1 MVTLQYRSIAAALLI
16 AASAAARSQS
26 TSAPQPAAGPAA
38 GYVASPPPPTA
49 AGNTS
54 APYIF
59 PNSHQQF
66 RNYLYSTFG
75 PPGFISSAVGAGL
88 DQRKPAPPEWDS
100 GAQGYFE
107 RYGWRFGMQ
116 LVSQTTAYS
125 LGALSHEDVAYHRCA
140 CAGLFPRTT
149 HAFVS
154 TLTAKTSGGRT
165 VFSVPALVS
174 PYAGSFAAVNA
185 WYPAR
190 YEPADALRIGSMSF
204 VFKAAGNL
212 VGEFLAPAR

>member
-1 MVTLQYRSIAAALLI
+1 MVTLQCRSIVAALLI
-16 AASAAARSQS
+16 ATSAAAHSQS
-26 TSAPQPAAGPAA
+26 TSSPQPAPASVA
-38 GYVASPPPPTA
+38 GYVAIPALYT
-49 AGNTS
+49 
-54 APYIF
+54 F
-59 PNSHQQF
+59 PDSHQQF

-75 PPGFISSAVGAGL
+75 PPAFISSAIGAGL

-100 GAQGYFE
+100 GAQGYAE

-125 LGALSHEDVAYHRCA
+125 LGALIHEDVAYHRCA
-140 CAGLFPRTT
+140 CAGLLPRST
-149 HAFVS
+149 HAVVS
-154 TLTAKTSGGRT
+154 TLTARTSSGRT

-174 PYAGSFAAVNA
+174 PYAGSFTAVNA

-204 VFKAAGNL
+204 VFKAVGNL
-212 VGEFLAPAR
+212 VGEFLAPPR

>member
-1 MVTLQYRSIAAALLI
+1 MVAHPYRFIVAALLI
-16 AASAAARSQS
+16 ATSAAAHSQS
-26 TSAPQPAAGPAA
+26 TASPQPGPASVP
-38 GYVASPPPPTA
+38 GYLAQP
-49 AGNTS
+49 

-59 PNSHQQF
+59 PDGRQQF
-66 RNYLYSTFG
+66 HNYLYSTFG
-75 PPGFISSAVGAGL
+75 PPAFISSAVGAGL

-100 GAQGYFE
+100 GAQGYAE

-125 LGALSHEDVAYHRCA
+125 LGALIHEDVAYHRCA
-140 CAGLFPRTT
+140 CAGLLPRTT

-154 TLTAKTSGGRT
+154 TLTARTGSGRT

-174 PYAGSFAAVNA
+174 PYAGSFTAVNA

-212 VGEFLAPAR
+212 IGEFFAPPR